1 MREQA
6 GARITQRIGD
16 RLMIGIRD
24 VSRPST
30 DSRTAKAALLPRW
43 PASDSLPVIGVGVKP
58 LEFLALHNSTTFDF
72 LVRGKMPGGHAA
84 RTWLLSQIACPAPS
98 GDTTLEEMASDLSAT
113 SNVIAGVL
121 DRDPQQW
128 DPQERYRVDTELDA
142 RIAHIYGLS
151 EAEYAVVLDSF
162 DVLARKEIKQ
172 HKGRYLFKQDCLT
185 AFRRLR

>member
-6 GARITQRIGD
+6 EARITQRIGD

-30 DSRTAKAALLPRW
+30 DSRTAKAALMPLW
-43 PASDSLPVIGVGVKP
+43 PATHALPVLGVGVKP

-84 RTWLLSQIACPAPS
+84 ITWLLSQVACPTPS
-98 GDTTLEEMASDLSAT
+98 GDTTLEKMASDLSAT
-113 SNVIAGVL
+113 SNVIAGIL

-172 HKGRYLFKQDCLT
+172 HKGRYRFKQDCLT
-185 AFRRLR
+185 AFQELT